1 MNNRKKAVYINF
13 IVVLFCILIA
23 VIIYIKTG
31 QIAIA
36 IFIAPT
42 IIYWILEGKNRQNTN
57 L

>member
-1 MNNRKKAVYINF
+1 MDNRKKAIYINF
-13 IVVLFCILIA
+13 IVVLICILLA

-36 IFIAPT
+36 IFIAPP
-42 IIYWILEGKNRQNTN
+42 IIYWILERKNRQNTD